1 MASAS
6 EAEKAREAA
15 REKVMSNMIMEA
27 KHKVH
32 VSSCDDVVFGYP
44 ELTKALLFVC
54 REFRPRGFVVCLFV
68 CREFRSVCLASSYA
82 GGYII

>member
-32 VSSCDDVVFGYP
+32 VSPCDDVVFGYP
-44 ELTKALLFVC
+44 ELN
-54 REFRPRGFVVCLFV
+54 RGFVVCLSGV
-68 CREFRSVCLASSYA
+68 QAACLASSYA
-82 GGYII
+82 GRHII